1 MSVIACEN
9 IKDILMDKKPSTRLD
24 QSKDMVFSVI
34 PEFKESYGFEQMTD
48 WHIYDVYEHTLKV
61 IDNVPAILPLRIAAL
76 YHDMGKPFTFS
87 PDENGVGHFPN
98 HWLVSAEI
106 FSKHYKDYNLSK
118 EDVELISKLI
128 LFHDLRFNDIETANK
143 MNDQFG
149 DDINYLF
156 DIKKADIMG
165 QNPKYNDVAFEQ
177 LENMKA
183 LCLSKK
189 IIH

>member
-1 MSVIACEN
+1 MSVIACES
-9 IKDILMDKKPSTRLD
+9 IKDILMDKKPSIRLD
-24 QSKDMVFSVI
+24 QSREMLFSVV

-76 YHDMGKPFTFS
+76 YHDMGKPFTFEK
-87 PDENGVGHFPN
+87 DENGVGHFPN

-106 FSKHYKDYNLSK
+106 FSKHYKDFNLPK
-118 EDVELISKLI
+118 EDIELIGKLI

-143 MNDQFG
+143 MNNEFG

-177 LENMKA
+177 LENMKV